1 MSKEEEFQK
10 TQPRLAQKKY
20 GQNYL
25 VNQGM
30 QKKVFHSFES
40 IIQLYP
46 NRSILEIG
54 PGEGDLSQYLLEYGS
69 KLTMIEIDRSK
80 YEYLQNTLEIG
91 KSKLI
96 LGDAYKD
103 LKRIRSIINGDFV
116 LVSNLPFNVGS
127 RILVDL
133 VLFCPFTPIVV
144 VLQKEVAK
152 KCLLSSDLTFF
163 GAWMNLFW
171 DIQIKFDISRG
182 NFIPVPKVVSSLLQG
197 IPKETLWNID
207 ERLMVK
213 EILKSLFAMPNK
225 TVWNNLKKAGWDKEL
240 LETIWKKE
248 SFEPNLRLTWHNYES
263 ILIILLENYKRIN
276 LGLLQ

>member
-103 LKRIRSIINGDFV
+103 LKRIRSIIMV
-116 LVSNLPFNVGS
+116 
-127 RILVDL
+127 ILFWSVTCHLML
-133 VLFCPFTPIVV
+133 VL
-144 VLQKEVAK
+144 E
-152 KCLLSSDLTFF
+152 
-163 GAWMNLFW
+163 FW
-171 DIQIKFDISRG
+171 
-182 NFIPVPKVVSSLLQG
+182 
-197 IPKETLWNID
+197 
-207 ERLMVK
+207 
-213 EILKSLFAMPNK
+213 
-225 TVWNNLKKAGWDKEL
+225 
-240 LETIWKKE
+240 
-248 SFEPNLRLTWHNYES
+248 
-263 ILIILLENYKRIN
+263 
-276 LGLLQ
+276 